1 MLQGSRSALEHHA
14 DESQKQHIA
23 LLSGLAARQQ
33 RQIVGLRTAL
43 AKLSLNTS
51 GTLIW
56 RISDLAAKMA
66 EAKTREGV
74 ELLSPIFLTS
84 QYGYKLQASVFL
96 NGNGAGDGSHI
107 SVYIK
112 ILPGD
117 YDALLRWPFA
127 HSVSFTIFD
136 QASVP
141 DKVGFKT
148 IFINKN

>member
-1 MLQGSRSALEHHA
+1 
-14 DESQKQHIA
+14 
-23 LLSGLAARQQ
+23 
-33 RQIVGLRTAL
+33 
-43 AKLSLNTS
+43 
-51 GTLIW
+51 
-56 RISDLAAKMA
+56 MA

-84 QYGYKLQASVFL
+84 QYGYKLQASLFL

-141 DKVGFKT
+141 DKVGFTKSLFPLIYYYLKIRHVISLIL
-148 IFINKN
+148 IFLYLM